1 MSIPPFDEILLP
13 ISYNTGTQGGP
24 KYQNRVISSDSGAEQ
39 RVQMWANGRLTY
51 TIGFT
56 ADPDNAIND
65 VASMN
70 SIITFFRGRK
80 GRMRG
85 FRFRDWSD
93 YTAVNEPLVWNVT
106 TMQLIKTYNDS
117 LDPEV
122 RNIVKPSIGGPF
134 TLYKNGI
141 AETCTLDTSTGLVTG
156 FSTSGDTDVFT
167 WSGTFDV
174 PVRFDV
180 DALSFV
186 QDSVGCYMLN
196 SIPVIEV
203 LINT

>member
-13 ISYNTGTQGGP
+13 FSYNQGTQGGP
-24 KYQNRVISSDSGAEQ
+24 KYQNRVVSSDSGYEQ

-56 ADPDNAIND
+56 ADPMNTINS

-70 SIITFFRGRK
+70 TIISFFRARK

-93 YTAVNEPLVWNVT
+93 YIATLEPLVYNAT
-106 TMQLIKTYNDS
+106 SMQLIKTYNDTYNS
-117 LDPEV
+117 EV

-134 TLYKNGI
+134 TLYRNGTP
-141 AETCTLDTSTGLVTG
+141 EGCTLDTSTGVVTG
-156 FSTSGDTDVFT
+156 FYTAGSGDVFT

-180 DALSFV
+180 DQLSFT
-186 QDSVGCYMLN
+186 QDSVGQSSIS
-196 SIPVIEV
+196 SIPIIEV
-203 LINT
+203 LISS

>member
-1 MSIPPFDEILLP
+1 MSIPPFDEILFP
-13 ISYNTGTQGGP
+13 INYASGTQGGP
-24 KYQNRVISSDSGAEQ
+24 KYSNRVVMADSGAEQ
-39 RVQMWANGRLTY
+39 RVQMWCNARLTY
-51 TIGFT
+51 TIGYT
-56 ADPDNAIND
+56 ANPTDMQT
-65 VASMN
+65 VV
-70 SIITFFRGRK
+70 TFFRARK

-93 YTAVNEPLVWNVT
+93 YIAVNEPLVYNDT
-106 TMQLIKTYNDS
+106 ALQLIKTYNDA
-117 LDPEV
+117 LNPEV
-122 RNIVKPSIGGPF
+122 RNIAKPSIGGPV
-134 TLYKNGI
+134 TLYKNGV
-141 AETCTLDTSTGLVTG
+141 EEGCTLDTSTGIATG
-156 FSTSGDTDVFT
+156 FFTGSSSDVFT

-186 QDSVGCYMLN
+186 QDSVGRYMLS